1 LSDGLKEKVLI
12 LESDMRYTKE
22 RLNEL
27 LLDNRK
33 SFERVIGQ
41 IEQVNTRLEMIN
53 SLNHKITLHEGVM
66 AGVEKELEKVKKNI
80 KDNFQNDN
88 ETKKLIAEVEK
99 NLKMHEAI
107 EKERTETM
115 SKTVKSVLVAGQI
128 LAGGVAFLISYL
140 KGV

>member
-1 LSDGLKEKVLI
+1 MSEDLKDKVLI
-12 LESDMRYTKE
+12 LEQDMRYTKE

-107 EKERTETM
+107 ERERTKTM
-115 SKTVKSVLVAGQI
+115 VKTLKGLLVFGQV
-128 LAGGVAFLISYL
+128 LAGGVAFLVAYL
-140 KGV
+140 KGG

>member
-1 LSDGLKEKVLI
+1 MSEDLKDKVLI
-12 LESDMRYTKE
+12 LEQDMRYTKE

-53 SLNHKITLHEGVM
+53 SLNHKIAIHEGVI
-66 AGVEKELEKVKKNI
+66 AGVEKELDILKKNI
-80 KDNFQNDN
+80 KENCIKDN
-88 ETKKLIAEVEK
+88 ETIKLIAEVEK

-107 EKERTETM
+107 EQERARTM
-115 SKTVKSVLVAGQI
+115 VKTLKGLLVFGQV
-128 LAGGVAFLISYL
+128 LAGGIAFLVAYL
-140 KGV
+140 RGG

>member
-1 LSDGLKEKVLI
+1 LSEDLKDKVLI
-12 LESDMRYTKE
+12 LEQDMRYTKE

-33 SFERVIGQ
+33 SFEKIITQ
-41 IEQVNTRLEMIN
+41 IEQVNIRLEMIN

-66 AGVEKELEKVKKNI
+66 AGIEKELEKVKKNI

-115 SKTVKSVLVAGQI
+115 AKTLKGLLVFGQV
-128 LAGGVAFLISYL
+128 LAGGIAFLVAYL
-140 KGV
+140 KGG

>member
-1 LSDGLKEKVLI
+1 MSDGLKEKVLI

>member
-1 LSDGLKEKVLI
+1 MSEDLKDKVLI
-12 LESDMRYTKE
+12 LEQDMRYTKE

-53 SLNHKITLHEGVM
+53 SLNHKIALHEGVIV
-66 AGVEKELEKVKKNI
+66 GVEKELDILKKNI
-80 KDNFQNDN
+80 KENCIKDN
-88 ETKKLIAEVEK
+88 ETIKLIAEVEK

-107 EKERTETM
+107 EQERARTM
-115 SKTVKSVLVAGQI
+115 VKTLKGLLVFGQV
-128 LAGGVAFLISYL
+128 LAGGIAFLVAYL
-140 KGV
+140 RVG

>member
-1 LSDGLKEKVLI
+1 MSEDLKEKVLL
-12 LESDMRYTKE
+12 LESDMKYTKE

-33 SFERVIGQ
+33 SFEKIITQ
-41 IEQVNTRLEMIN
+41 IEQVNIRLEMIN

-140 KGV
+140 KGG